1 MVEQAIEGMDG
12 AAALFH
18 EASPWSLLGGAAA
31 VLLLWWAVQV
41 LEWAWLAPRRME
53 RALRAQGMRGT
64 RYRFFWGDHKE
75 ERRLTAAALA
85 RPVPM
90 DRPHDI
96 LPRVCPLLHRAVQE
110 HGNLSFTWFGTIPRV
125 TIIDPELAREIMSNK
140 DGYFV
145 KTKLVTSIVRFL
157 FSGVA
162 LLDGEKWVKH
172 RRIMNPAFHAEKL
185 KGMLPAFSAA
195 CSDLICRWE
204 NLLADSAGT
213 IELDVWSDFQNL
225 SGDVISRVAF
235 GVSYQEGRKIF
246 LLQAE
251 QLVRVTRAYGTS
263 HIPGF
268 SLLPTK
274 NNRRIKAINR
284 ETKTTLRGIVEKRY
298 EAMKNGEAPKDDLLG
313 MLLESNINYSDSD
326 GNSRKGITIEEVME
340 ECKLFYFAGTETT
353 AVVLTYTMVVLSMHP
368 EWLDRARDEVL
379 QVFGQNKPDLSGVS
393 RLKVVTM
400 VLYEVL
406 RLYPPALFIH
416 RRTHKQTEFG
426 GVIYPADVMFTIPIV
441 FIHRDPELWGQDA
454 GEFNPGRF
462 AEGVSK
468 ACSDPGA
475 FIPFSWGPRIC
486 IGHHFALLEVKL
498 AISMI
503 LQRFAFELS
512 PEYVHAPCTIMTLHP
527 QHSVPVRVRRL

>member
-1 MVEQAIEGMDG
+1 MDSG
-12 AAALFH
+12 AVLLR
-18 EASPWSLLGGAAA
+18 EASPWSLLSGAAA
-31 VLLLWWAVQV
+31 VLLLLWAAQV

-53 RALRAQGMRGT
+53 RALRAQGLRGT
-64 RYRFFWGDHKE
+64 RYRFLWGDHKE
-75 ERRLTAAALA
+75 EHQLTAAALA

-96 LPRVCPLLHRAVQE
+96 LPRVTPFLHRAIQE
-110 HGNLSFTWFGTIPRV
+110 HGKLSFTWFGTIPRI
-125 TIIDPELAREIMSNK
+125 TILDPKLAREIVSNK

-145 KTKLVTSIVRFL
+145 KTKLVTSTVRLL
-157 FSGVA
+157 FSGLA
-162 LLDGEKWVKH
+162 ILDGEKWVKH

-195 CSDLICRWE
+195 CSDLIVRWE

-213 IELDVWSDFQNL
+213 IEIDVSSDFQNF
-225 SGDVISRVAF
+225 SGDVISRAAF

-251 QLVRVTRAYGTS
+251 QLVRVTQTYRTS

-274 NNRRIKAINR
+274 NNRRINAINK
-284 ETKTTLRGIVEKRY
+284 EMKTILMGIVEKRH
-298 EAMKNGEAPKDDLLG
+298 EAMKNGEPAKDDLLG
-313 MLLESNINYSDSD
+313 MLLESNMNYSDSD
-326 GNSRKGITIEEVME
+326 GKSMRGITIEEVME

-353 AVVLTYTMVVLSMHP
+353 AVLLTYTMVVLCMHP

-379 QVFGQNKPDLSGVS
+379 QVFGKNKPDLSGVS
-393 RLKVVTM
+393 RLKVLTM
-400 VLYEVL
+400 VVYEVL

-426 GVIYPADVMFTIPIV
+426 GVIYPADVMFTIPIMS
-441 FIHRDPELWGQDA
+441 IHRDPELWGQDA
-454 GEFNPGRF
+454 GEFNPRRF

-468 ACSDPGA
+468 ACKDPGA

-486 IGHHFALLEVKL
+486 IAQNFALLEVKL
-498 AISMI
+498 ATSMI
-503 LQRFAFELS
+503 LQRFSFELS
-512 PEYVHAPCTIMTLHP
+512 PEYVHAPYNVMTLHP
-527 QHSVPVRVRRL
+527 QHSVLVRMRPL

>member
-1 MVEQAIEGMDG
+1 MDDDG
-12 AAALFH
+12 GTALLR
-18 EASPWSLLGGAAA
+18 ESSPWSLLGGAAA
-31 VLLLWWAVQV
+31 VLLLWWAAQV

-53 RALRAQGMRGT
+53 RALRAQGLRGN
-64 RYRFFWGDHKE
+64 RYRFLWGDLKE

-96 LPRVCPLLHRAVQE
+96 LPRVSPLLHRAVEE
-110 HGNLSFTWFGTIPRV
+110 HGKLSFTWFGTIPRITV
-125 TIIDPELAREIMSNK
+125 IDPELAREVASNK

-145 KTKLVTSIVRFL
+145 KTKLATRMVKFL
-157 FSGVA
+157 IGGVA
-162 LLDGEKWVKH
+162 ILDGEEWVKH

-204 NLLADSAGT
+204 NLLADSVGT
-213 IELDVWSDFQNL
+213 IELDVWAEFQNL
-225 SGDVISRVAF
+225 SGDVLSRTVF
-235 GVSYQEGRKIF
+235 GVSYEEGRRIF

-251 QLVRVTRAYGTS
+251 QVVRVTQAFGTS
-263 HIPGF
+263 HIPGYF
-268 SLLPTK
+268 LLPTK
-274 NNRRIKAINR
+274 GNRRIKAINR
-284 ETKTTLRGIVEKRY
+284 ETKTILRGIIEKRR
-298 EAMKNGEAPKDDLLG
+298 EAMKNGEPTKHDLLG
-313 MLLESNINYSDSD
+313 MLLESNMNYSNSD
-326 GNSRKGITIEEVME
+326 GKSSGGLNVEEVIE
-340 ECKLFYFAGTETT
+340 ECKLFYFAGTESS
-353 AVVLTYTMVVLSMHP
+353 AILLTYTMVLLSMHP

-379 QVFGQNKPDLSGVS
+379 QVFGQNKPDFSGFS

-406 RLYPPALFIH
+406 RLYPPALFIN
-416 RRTHKQTEFG
+416 RRTHKQTELG
-426 GVIYPADVMFTIPIV
+426 GVVYPPDVMFVIPIMFV
-441 FIHRDPELWGQDA
+441 HRDPALWGQDA

-468 ACSDPGA
+468 ACGDPGA

-486 IGHHFALLEVKL
+486 IGQNFALLEAKL
-498 AISMI
+498 AISMV

-512 PEYVHAPCTIMTLHP
+512 PEYAHAPYSILTLHP

>member
-1 MVEQAIEGMDG
+1 MDSG
-12 AAALFH
+12 AALLC
-18 EASPWSLLGGAAA
+18 EASPWSLLGGAAS
-31 VLLLWWAVQV
+31 VLLLWWAAQV

-53 RALRAQGMRGT
+53 RALMAQGLRGT
-64 RYRFFWGDHKE
+64 HYRFFWGDHKE
-75 ERRLTAAALA
+75 ERQLTAAALA
-85 RPVPM
+85 KPVPM
-90 DRPHDI
+90 DQPHDI
-96 LPRVCPLLHRAVQE
+96 LTRVSPLLHRTIKE
-110 HGNLSFTWFGTIPRV
+110 HGKISFTWFGTIPRI

-145 KTKLVTSIVRFL
+145 RTKLATRTVKLL

-162 LLDGEKWVKH
+162 MLDGEKWVKH
-172 RRIMNPAFHAEKL
+172 RKIMNPAFHAEKL

-204 NLLADSAGT
+204 NLLADSSGT
-213 IELDVWSDFQNL
+213 IELDIWSDFQNL
-225 SGDVISRVAF
+225 SGDIISRAAF

-251 QLVRVTRAYGTS
+251 QLVRVTQAFRTS

-274 NNRRIKAINR
+274 NNRRINAINK
-284 ETKTTLRGIVEKRY
+284 EIKTILRGIVEKRH
-298 EAMKNGEAPKDDLLG
+298 EAMKNGEPAKDDLLG
-313 MLLESNINYSDSD
+313 MLLESNMNYNDSD
-326 GNSRKGITIEEVME
+326 GKSRKGITIEEVME

-353 AVVLTYTMVVLSMHP
+353 AVLLTYTMVVLSMHP
-368 EWLDRARDEVL
+368 EWLDRAKDEVL
-379 QVFGQNKPDLSGVS
+379 QVFGQNKPDLSGIS

-426 GVIYPADVMFTIPIV
+426 GVIYPADVMFLIPILY
-441 FIHRDPELWGQDA
+441 IHRDPELWGQDA
-454 GEFNPGRF
+454 DEFNPGRF

-468 ACSDPGA
+468 ACSDPGT

-486 IGHHFALLEVKL
+486 IGQNFALLEVKL

-512 PEYVHAPCTIMTLHP
+512 PEYMHAPCNILTLHP
-527 QHSVPVRVRRL
+527 QHSVPVRMRRL

>member
-1 MVEQAIEGMDG
+1 MDG
-12 AAALFH
+12 GAALLRGV
-18 EASPWSLLGGAAA
+18 SPWSLLGGAAA
-31 VLLLWWAVQV
+31 VLLLRWAVQV

-53 RALRAQGMRGT
+53 RTLRAQGLRGT

-75 ERRLTAAALA
+75 ERRLMAAALA

-90 DRPHDI
+90 DQPHDI
-96 LPRVCPLLHRAVQE
+96 LPRVFPLLHRAVKE
-110 HGNLSFTWFGTIPRV
+110 HGKLAFTWFGTIPRI
-125 TIIDPELAREIMSNK
+125 TIIDPDLAREIMSNK

-145 KTKLVTSIVRFL
+145 KTKLATRTVRLL

-172 RRIMNPAFHAEKL
+172 RKIMNPAFHTERL

-204 NLLADSAGT
+204 NLLTDSAGT
-213 IELDVWSDFQNL
+213 IELDIWSDFQNL
-225 SGDVISRVAF
+225 SGDVISRAAF

-251 QLVRVTRAYGTS
+251 QLVRVTQAFRTS
-263 HIPGF
+263 HIPGY

-274 NNRRIKAINR
+274 NNRRINAINK
-284 ETKTTLRGIVEKRY
+284 ETNTILRGIIEKRHD
-298 EAMKNGEAPKDDLLG
+298 AMKNGEAANDDLLG
-313 MLLESNINYSDSD
+313 MLLESNMNYSDSD
-326 GNSRKGITIEEVME
+326 GKSSKGITIEEVME

-353 AVVLTYTMVVLSMHP
+353 AVLLTYTMVVLSMHP

-406 RLYPPALFIH
+406 RLYPPALTIH

-426 GVIYPADVMFTIPIV
+426 GVIYPADVMFVIPIM
-441 FIHRDPELWGQDA
+441 FIHRDPELWGHDA
-454 GEFNPGRF
+454 SEFNPGRF

-486 IGHHFALLEVKL
+486 IGQNFALLEVKL
-498 AISMI
+498 AISMV

-512 PEYVHAPCTIMTLHP
+512 PEYVHAPCSILTLHP
-527 QHSVPVRVRRL
+527 QHSVPVRMRRL